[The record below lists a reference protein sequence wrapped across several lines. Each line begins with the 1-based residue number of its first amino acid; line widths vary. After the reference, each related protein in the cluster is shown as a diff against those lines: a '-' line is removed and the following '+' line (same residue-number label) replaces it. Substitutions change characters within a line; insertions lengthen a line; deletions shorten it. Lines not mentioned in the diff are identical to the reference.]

1 MRVQTTLREL
11 NNTVLV
17 HLASGLGNIIFATPL
32 LLALTCCG
40 FVVDLLVDGDYGE
53 TADLLCDWSA
63 LRAVYNGRAG

>member
-1 MRVQTTLREL
+1 MRVQTTLPEL

-17 HLASGLGNIIFATPL
+17 HLASGLGNIIFATLL
-32 LLALTCCG
+32 LLALTRCG

-53 TADLLCDWSA
+53 TADLLRDWSA